1 MKSVRNENPI
11 ETNSDPIF
19 MSENGLVVLEIR
31 VRGID
36 FEWPSGSGPKS
47 RVSIHGFKIRVT
59 PYLTF

>member
-31 VRGID
+31 IR
-36 FEWPSGSGPKS
+36 ENL
-47 RVSIHGFKIRVT
+47 RVISNMRLKGDLAR
-59 PYLTF
+59 P